1 MISRYWLGTPGRWRG
16 PLPPTPTQPGG
27 PPTQPRAPS
36 GFGSYQSG
44 EEGDSQVP
52 EVVVQQAA
60 VHHVPED
67 GDAS

>member
-1 MISRYWLGTPGRWRG
+1 MIFPRLAGNAGNA
-16 PLPPTPTQPGG
+16 PPTRPPPG
-27 PPTQPRAPS
+27 PPS
-36 GFGSYQSG
+36 GCGSYQSG